1 MKLDKVYGSHISK
14 SKGIKNILNYI
25 VSLNL
30 RTLQIFTKS
39 PNKYIKL
46 DKNEISMI
54 DRELINKY
62 IKDNDIRLFIHAQ
75 YILNLCRTD
84 LTYNIHSIIEDFEY
98 LDNVQGIVIHMGKD
112 TKNLGYQLAF
122 DNMKNNILNI
132 LSHIADKQS
141 NLILE
146 FAVKSKND
154 ICNFSQIE
162 GLAKLYNSLEKHNK
176 VKFCIDTCH
185 IFASGYD
192 IRTPKLFDKF
202 IEQFDNLIGIQNIQL
217 IHLNDSKNIC
227 NSSVDR
233 HEILGNGY
241 IFKNNE
247 ETLKHILIFA
257 IKNNISVITETDQFI
272 EEEYSYLLK
281 LFSE

>member
-1 MKLDKVYGSHISK
+1 MNLNKIYGTHISK
-14 SKGIKNILNYI
+14 SKGILNALNYI

-30 RTLQIFTKS
+30 QNLQMFTKS
-39 PNKYIKL
+39 PNKYVKIDKLSEIDHEMINNYIKNNNIKL
-46 DKNEISMI
+46 
-54 DRELINKY
+54 Y
-62 IKDNDIRLFIHAQ
+62 IHAQ

-84 LTYNIHSIIEDFEY
+84 LVYNVHSIIEDFKY
-98 LDNVQGIVIHMGKD
+98 ITNIQGVIIHMGKD
-112 TKNLGYQLAF
+112 TKNLGYNQSF
-122 DNMKNNILNI
+122 DNMKNNILKI
-132 LSHIADKQS
+132 LSEVSNINA

-162 GLAKLYNSLEKHNK
+162 GMAELYKSLEKHSK
-176 VKFCIDTCH
+176 IKFCIDTCH

-192 IRTPKLFDKF
+192 IRTINSFNKF
-202 IEQFDNLIGIQNIQL
+202 INQFDNLIGIENIQL
-217 IHLNDSKNIC
+217 FHLNDSKNPLG
-227 NSSVDR
+227 SGVDR

-247 ETLKHILIFA
+247 EMLKYILNFC

-272 EEEYSYLLK
+272 EEECSYLK
-281 LFSE
+281 KIIF